1 MSDSLVK
8 GAQLDHVELFV
19 PDREQAAAWY
29 ARVLGLQP
37 VAAMAR
43 WATPR
48 GPLMLSADG
57 GKSMVALFTGEPCEH
72 RRDRSHHRVA
82 FRVPGAEFLA
92 FVAVAPEG
100 PIYDAFGIPM
110 VSLTPI
116 DHGGAFSVY
125 FADPWGHLCEVTTY
139 DWRHILAHGDR
150 RWAGDSTRLHNADA
164 MPPIADQPL
173 PNRR

>member
-1 MSDSLVK
+1 MSDSLVE

-37 VAAMAR
+37 MAALAR

-57 GKSMVALFTGEPCEH
+57 GQSMVALFTGGPCGH
-72 RRDRSHHRVA
+72 RRERSHHRVA
-82 FRVPGAEFLA
+82 FRVSGPAFLA
-92 FVAVAPEG
+92 FVAAAPEG
-100 PIYDAFGIPM
+100 PVYDASGKPLASLSPM
-110 VSLTPI
+110 

-125 FADPWGHLCEVTTY
+125 FSDPWGYLCEVTTY
-139 DWRHILAHGDR
+139 DWRHVLAHGEPS
-150 RWAGDSTRLHNADA
+150 WAGDSTQLVDAEPYADSSA
-164 MPPIADQPL
+164 PPE
-173 PNRR
+173 R